1 MRFRLVSPT
10 LEDLDDIEAQ
20 CLVLTTFSDDRPLRG
35 LTGLVDWRL
44 NGQLSRLMLS
54 DFVDGHYQEATLSPI
69 EGRLNFGR
77 IVLIGMGKRSEFD
90 AQRFE
95 ELCRFCFRTVTR
107 MGIVDFAM
115 TLPGRIGLDVGLR
128 QALAG
133 WRRAMLESFTPEEA
147 RDLQLVLL
155 ESREIQKEMLEPL
168 RALEREM
175 AEAAVRAARQA

>member
-10 LEDLDDIEAQ
+10 LEDLDEIEAQ

-44 NGQLSRLMLS
+44 NGQLSRLMLR

-107 MGIVDFAM
+107 MEIVDFAM
-115 TLPGRIGLDVGLR
+115 TLP
-128 QALAG
+128 
-133 WRRAMLESFTPEEA
+133 ESFNVEQA
-147 RDLQLVLL
+147 SQLQLVLL

-175 AEAAVRAARQA
+175 AELAVRAAKQS